1 MGMRVK
7 SVVIAGLV
15 AILINLVVTDA
26 HARIFGRRG
35 GGGSPT
41 GSHMEYVETAESTD
55 KLYYDNSVSLQD
67 IAQERANAMA
77 QRNSMDHNIH
87 TYVSVRSYA
96 GIGVAEGIGCST
108 AADPKH
114 VATCICGSRVV
125 ADAFCR
131 AANGMIY
138 RVRFFRN

>member
-7 SVVIAGLV
+7 SAVIAGLAV
-15 AILINLVVTDA
+15 ILVSLATTDA

-35 GGGSPT
+35 GGGGNT
-41 GSHMEYVETAESTD
+41 GAHMEYVETAESTE
-55 KLYYDNSVSLQD
+55 KLYYEKTMSLQD

-77 QRNSMDHNIH
+77 ERQTLDHNIH
-87 TYVSVRSYA
+87 TYVKVKSWT
-96 GIGVAEGIGCST
+96 GVGVSEGIGYS
-108 AADPKH
+108 AASDPKH
-114 VATCICGSRVV
+114 VATCICGNRVV

-131 AANGMIY
+131 AANGVIY